1 MSSLPFLS
9 TKTPQEL
16 SQRRDK
22 PRKRPGVAPSYTPY
36 DKALSDDYR
45 WLKNAIR
52 RKRIAVEKESKR
64 KGKKNDLRGL
74 DWELSKEEWF
84 KLWKELIPPLPID
97 LPTNGLKNL
106 GSPYVL
112 HVPPWYLRS
121 RGAVPLEKL
130 PQQMLL
136 PSEFKEGR
144 KEARDE
150 AARLWREQSILTPAF
165 KLNLRKK
172 DIHLPYRLDNLRL
185 VLIEVGRE
193 KDTGAIDWKRKEVEI
208 WQY

>member
-1 MSSLPFLS
+1 MTLPFLS

-16 SQRRDK
+16 SQ
-22 PRKRPGVAPSYTPY
+22 KRPKARKPPGQGPLYTPY

-52 RKRIAVEKESKR
+52 RKRIAVEKESR
-64 KGKKNDLRGL
+64 AKGKKNDLRGL
-74 DWELSKEEWF
+74 DWELTKEDWF
-84 KLWKELIPPLPID
+84 KLWKELIPALPIT
-97 LPTNGLKNL
+97 LPTHGLRDL

-121 RGAVPLEKL
+121 RRAIPIH
-130 PQQMLL
+130 LL
-136 PSEFKEGR
+136 PDGMRLPKDFRSGR
-144 KEARDE
+144 KQARDE

-193 KDTGAIDWKRKEVEI
+193 KDTGAIDWKRVEHEI
-208 WQY
+208 WRY